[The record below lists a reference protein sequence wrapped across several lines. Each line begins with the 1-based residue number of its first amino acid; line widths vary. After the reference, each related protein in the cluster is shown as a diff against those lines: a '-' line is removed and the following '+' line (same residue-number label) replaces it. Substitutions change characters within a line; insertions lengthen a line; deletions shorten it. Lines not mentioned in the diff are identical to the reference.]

1 MIKELFKLASLSFLF
16 MAGAVSLWA
25 QPDPVLFTIKNNPVY
40 LSEFRQIYAKT
51 NQEKADFSEASL
63 REYLDLYIKF
73 KLKVQRGRELQL
85 DTTPAFKTEFE
96 GYRRQ
101 LAASYLVDKEVSG
114 KLVREAYERMQQDA
128 DISHIFIACDKNAKP
143 ADTLR
148 AWNRAMNLYKM
159 LQSGTPFEQLARDSS
174 EDKSAKENN
183 GRLGFVTAMLP
194 DGYYHMETAIYSA
207 KPGETLP
214 PVRSNSGYHVLRV
227 HQFRPA
233 RGEVEIAHILLRKGK
248 TGEENTRKRLLADS
262 VYTALKSGSDWDLL
276 CSGVSEDKMSAAK
289 GGNIGFFGINRY
301 QFAFEEAAFALQN
314 DGDISTPVETSV
326 GWHILKRIGRKGV
339 ENFEKVQRPLEEK
352 IKRDNRIEVAKQSM
366 IARIRTEGNFQEYP
380 ETLAKWTAGQVDSIF
395 LTYRWSPDPAK
406 PQTPLQRYG
415 DAQTYTLADFEAY
428 CLRASRDRMRG
439 FGQPLQ
445 ETVDRLY
452 KIWSEEAALHFEESQ
467 LEKKHPEYR
476 SLVREYR
483 EGMLMFDAA
492 NLEVRDRAS
501 ADSAGLER
509 FFQQNLA
516 DKYKWS
522 ERARVS
528 VYTLKSDDP
537 ELLLKVRDY
546 AAQNP
551 SEEVLKKFNAQE
563 TVLTVSE
570 KTFEKGKNKDLNF
583 VWKPGGMTNA
593 KTDNVTKTVVFSKVE
608 EIIPPAPKTLDE
620 ARGYALA
627 DYQDYLEKQWLEKLK
642 AQYTV
647 KIDEVVFKSLIKKP

>member
-1 MIKELFKLASLSFLF
+1 MVKELLKSTGRLVLFLT
-16 MAGAVSLWA
+16 GSVSLWA
-25 QPDPVLFTIKNNPVY
+25 QPDTVLFTIKNHPVY

-73 KLKVQRGRELQL
+73 KLKAQRGRELQL

-96 GYRRQ
+96 SYRRQ

-114 KLVREAYERMQQDA
+114 KLVREAFERMQQEV

-148 AWNRAMNLYKM
+148 AWNRTVNLYKM
-159 LQSGTPFEQLARDSS
+159 LQSGATFEQLARDSS
-174 EDKSAKENN
+174 DDKSAKENG

-194 DGYYHMETAIYSA
+194 DGYYHMETAIYTA

-214 PVRSNSGYHVLRV
+214 PVRSNSGYHILRA
-227 HQFRPA
+227 HRLRPA

-248 TGEENTRKRLLADS
+248 TDEENTQKRLRADS
-262 VYTALKSGSDWDLL
+262 VYTALKNGSDWELL

-314 DGDISTPVETSV
+314 DGDISSPVETSL
-326 GWHILKRIGRKGV
+326 GWHILKRIGRRGFD
-339 ENFEKVQRPLEEK
+339 NFEKVQRALEEK
-352 IKRDNRIEVAKQSM
+352 IKRDSRIEVAKQSM
-366 IARIRTEGNFQEYP
+366 IARIRAGGNFQEYP
-380 ETLAKWTAGQVDSIF
+380 ETLARWTAGQIDSIF

-415 DAQTYTLADFEAY
+415 DVQTYTLADFEAY
-428 CLRASRDRMRG
+428 CFRASRDRMRG

-445 ETVDRLY
+445 ETIDRMY

-501 ADSAGLER
+501 ADSAGLEQ
-509 FFQQNLA
+509 FFLQNLT
-516 DKYKWS
+516 DKYKWG

-528 VYTLKSDDP
+528 IYTLQSDDP
-537 ELLLKVRDY
+537 ELLLKIRDY
-546 AAQNP
+546 AARNP
-551 SEEVLKKFNAQE
+551 SAEVLKKFNEKE

-583 VWKPGGMTNA
+583 IWQPGGMTKA
-593 KTDNVTKTVVFSKVE
+593 KTDNVTKTVMFTKVE
-608 EIIPPAPKTLDE
+608 EIIPAAPKTLE
-620 ARGYALA
+620 ESRGYALA

-642 AQYTV
+642 TEYPV
-647 KIDEVVFKSLIKKP
+647 KVDETVFKSLIKKP

>member
-1 MIKELFKLASLSFLF
+1 MVKKLFISTCLF
-16 MAGAVSLWA
+16 ITGAFPLWS
-25 QPDPVLFTIKNNPVY
+25 QSPDPVLFTIKNSPVY

-85 DTTPAFKTEFE
+85 DTTPAFKNEFE

-101 LAASYLVDKEVSG
+101 LAATYLVDKEVTG
-114 KLVREAYERMQQDA
+114 KLVREAFERMQQDV

-148 AWNRAMNLYKM
+148 AYNRAMNLYKM
-159 LQSGTPFEQLARDSS
+159 LRSGAAFDQLARDSS
-174 EDKSAKENN
+174 EDRSAKENG

-194 DGYYHMETAIYSA
+194 DGYYQMETAVYMA

-214 PVRSNSGYHVLRV
+214 PVRSNSGYHILQV

-248 TGEENTRKRLLADS
+248 TEEENTQKRLRADS
-262 VYTALKSGSDWDLL
+262 VYAALKTGADWALL

-301 QFAFEEAAFALQN
+301 QRAFEDAAFALQN
-314 DGDISTPVETSV
+314 DGDISAPVETSL
-326 GWHILKRIGRKGV
+326 GWHILKRISRRGV
-339 ENFEKVQRPLEEK
+339 ANFEKLQRTLEER
-352 IKRDNRIEVAKQSM
+352 IKRDSRIESAKQSM
-366 IARIRTEGNFQEYP
+366 IARIRKEANFKEYP
-380 ETLAKWTAGQVDSIF
+380 ETLAKWIEAQVDSVF
-395 LTYRWSPDPAK
+395 LTYRWQPDPAK

-415 DAQTYTLADFEAY
+415 DAQTYTLADFESY
-428 CLRASRDRMRG
+428 CLRAGRDRMRG
-439 FGQPLQ
+439 FGQPLR

-467 LEKKHPEYR
+467 LEKKHPEYKL
-476 SLVREYR
+476 LVREYK

-501 ADSAGLER
+501 ADSAGLAQ
-509 FFQQNLA
+509 FFRENLA
-516 DKYKWS
+516 DKYKWA

-537 ELLLKVRDY
+537 ELLLQVRDY

-551 SEEVLKKFNAQE
+551 SPAVLKKFNE
-563 TVLTVSE
+563 MEPVLSVSE

-583 VWKPGGMTNA
+583 IWKPGGMTNA
-593 KTDNVTKTVVFSKVE
+593 KTDNITRTVVFTKVE
-608 EIIPPAPKTLDE
+608 EIIPPMPKTLE
-620 ARGYALA
+620 ESRGYALA

-642 AQYTV
+642 AEYPV
-647 KIDEVVFKSLIKKP
+647 RIDETVFKSLIKKP